1 MADKPGSSAVPP
13 PPASQKAAL
22 SPLRASVRAKAGRSS
37 ANVVLGSLLVLFVL
51 GAFAIALPMLSA
63 RKPETPEPS
72 ARTPAARIG
81 TVTLP
86 SDGDG
91 CRRMA
96 LDNQTGRMTEVER
109 VRCVGSA
116 AATPEDAMRDRYS
129 GGRLEAIR
137 RSFSE
142 R

>member
-1 MADKPGSSAVPP
+1 M
-13 PPASQKAAL
+13 L
-22 SPLRASVRAKAGRSS
+22 C
-37 ANVVLGSLLVLFVL
+37 VL
-51 GAFAIALPMLSA
+51 GAFAVVLPMLSA
-63 RKPETPEPS
+63 RKPEASAPS
-72 ARTPAARIG
+72 ARTPATARMG

-86 SDGDG
+86 SNGDR

-109 VRCVGSA
+109 TRCLGSA
-116 AATPEDAMRDRYS
+116 AATPEDAVRDRYS

-137 RSFSE
+137 KSFSD